1 MMRQPKDF
9 TVVNAML
16 TNPGK
21 PNVVKNSTIGQT
33 TDGKPV
39 DSQKNAIKGVAEAVV
54 KELLDA

>member
-1 MMRQPKDF
+1 MQRQPKEF
-9 TVVNAML
+9 QHVNAML

-21 PNVVKNSTIGQT
+21 PNVVKNYTIGQT

-39 DSQKNAIKGVAEAVV
+39 DSMKHAIKEAAAAIV